1 MPVLYTDVSVFY
13 TRFRRHAMDPAECEQ
28 AFFIEPFVV
37 AVDEQHSGREHRWR
51 ALGQTVAGRKLFLA
65 FTMRGSLIRVI
76 AARDM
81 NRKER
86 KHYEEIAA
94 AWILFASRRSMTL
107 EGNLRSGIVTVLRFP
122 TERFGPL

>member
-13 TRFRRHAMDPAECEQ
+13 TRFRRHAMD
-28 AFFIEPFVV
+28 
-37 AVDEQHSGREHRWR
+37 
-51 ALGQTVAGRKLFLA
+51 LFLA